1 MTLMELNENVQQ
13 QNMEQNQQQ
22 RIGTKRERVDV
33 VMKEND
39 GSDQNQQVVQ
49 QEKRQRTAAE
59 EEQFQQ
65 DAVRYQE
72 LPEGTEIRQVSGD
85 GQTVQLSTGQQGRI
99 IQVELTNPD
108 GTSNGVQQV
117 LVYEPTGEQGETN
130 EINVDKKTV
139 ILPTTGIFSEL
150 FISEEEQKRVLKR
163 SGEEIA
169 RDSPKIYQK
178 RVKLQ
183 RFFLGYVDE
192 EGQDYQPPYFP
203 PQDGNGNQF
212 QFQQQFAD
220 GQQYQHAIMI
230 GEDGQQILTEE
241 GGTRII
247 VGNNDNYIVTQDGL
261 LQTVDGQQVIMMSES
276 MSDSI
281 GNDVVNGEEQQQQ
294 QMQNGNIQ
302 QVDGSVIRRIPSGAI
317 VIKGQRDGKSDSRV
331 SSDVNDPSGVFCHV
345 PGRLSLLSST
355 SKYKVTLAEIQRRLS
370 PPECLNASLLGGVL
384 RRAKSKDGGKRL
396 RERLDK
402 IGLSLPA
409 GRRKAA
415 NVTLLTSLVEGEA
428 VHLARD
434 FGYVCET
441 EFPAKQLA
449 EYVCRQHNDPEIV
462 HTRKNMCLATKNIV
476 KELQDLLT
484 QDRSPIG
491 NTKPTPVLDQ
501 CIQKPLSQF
510 SAITHGFGTPGICAA
525 LTALQHY
532 LTEMLRQ
539 HDKPMSL
546 SYSHDKP
553 QSISYNKQKDMS
565 NIVKHDKM

>member
-13 QNMEQNQQQ
+13 LSNQNSQNIPGMDQQQQ

-39 GSDQNQQVVQ
+39 GQDQNQQVVQ
-49 QEKRQRTAAE
+49 QEKRQRTVVTTE
-59 EEQFQQ
+59 EQQFQQ

-108 GTSNGVQQV
+108 GSSNGVQQV
-117 LVYEPTGEQGETN
+117 LVYEPTGEQGET
-130 EINVDKKTV
+130 K
-139 ILPTTGIFSEL
+139 
-150 FISEEEQKRVLKR
+150 
-163 SGEEIA
+163 
-169 RDSPKIYQK
+169 
-178 RVKLQ
+178 
-183 RFFLGYVDE
+183 YVDE
-192 EGQDYQPPYFP
+192 EGNDYQPPYFP

-276 MSDSI
+276 MEGS
-281 GNDVVNGEEQQQQ
+281 DVVNGEEQQQQ
-294 QMQNGNIQ
+294 MQNGTIQ

-317 VIKGQRDGKSDSRV
+317 VIKGQRDGKPDSRG

-553 QSISYNKQKDMS
+553 QSLSYNKQKDMS
-565 NIVKHDKM
+565 SIVKHDKM

>member
-1 MTLMELNENVQQ
+1 
-13 QNMEQNQQQ
+13 
-22 RIGTKRERVDV
+22 
-33 VMKEND
+33 
-39 GSDQNQQVVQ
+39 
-49 QEKRQRTAAE
+49 
-59 EEQFQQ
+59 
-65 DAVRYQE
+65 
-72 LPEGTEIRQVSGD
+72 
-85 GQTVQLSTGQQGRI
+85 
-99 IQVELTNPD
+99 
-108 GTSNGVQQV
+108 
-117 LVYEPTGEQGETN
+117 
-130 EINVDKKTV
+130 
-139 ILPTTGIFSEL
+139 
-150 FISEEEQKRVLKR
+150 
-163 SGEEIA
+163 
-169 RDSPKIYQK
+169 
-178 RVKLQ
+178 VKLQ

>member
-1 MTLMELNENVQQ
+1 METPTSVPTTTIPIKIAPQAAIVTTSVSAQPLN
-13 QNMEQNQQQ
+13 MDLT
-22 RIGTKRERVDV
+22 R
-33 VMKEND
+33 
-39 GSDQNQQVVQ
+39 
-49 QEKRQRTAAE
+49 AAYI
-59 EEQFQQ
+59 QGVATVK
-65 DAVRYQE
+65 DAPQA
-72 LPEGTEIRQVSGD
+72 
-85 GQTVQLSTGQQGRI
+85 
-99 IQVELTNPD
+99 
-108 GTSNGVQQV
+108 
-117 LVYEPTGEQGETN
+117 LVAS
-130 EINVDKKTV
+130 V
-139 ILPTTGIFSEL
+139 LPTTSLPQPVQRVIVPLEENDVAKTEEGVETVASE
-150 FISEEEQKRVLKR
+150 ISEVINAVEEEEGKRGVKR
-163 SGEEIA
+163 TGEEIEK
-169 RDSPKIYQK
+169 DSPKIYQK

-192 EGQDYQPPYFP
+192 EGNDYQPPYFP

-276 MSDSI
+276 MEGS
-281 GNDVVNGEEQQQQ
+281 DVVNGEEQQQQ
-294 QMQNGNIQ
+294 MQNGTIQ

-317 VIKGQRDGKSDSRV
+317 VIKGQRDGKPDSRG

-553 QSISYNKQKDMS
+553 QSLSYNKQKDMS
-565 NIVKHDKM
+565 SIVKHDKM